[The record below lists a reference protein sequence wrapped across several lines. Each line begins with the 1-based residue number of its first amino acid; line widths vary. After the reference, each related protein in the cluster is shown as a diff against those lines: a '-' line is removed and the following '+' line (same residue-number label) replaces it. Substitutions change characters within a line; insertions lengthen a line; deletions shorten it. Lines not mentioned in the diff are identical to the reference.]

1 MKTHTLVVGGT
12 RGIGRAVAKNF
23 AGEGHVVSVVGKRE
37 PAEKD
42 RGIKNLSYRISDLSS
57 QDSIAKVL
65 SDIISKSGK
74 ITNLI
79 FCQRYRGESDPW
91 SNEFQVSLTATKS
104 IIEQLAEKF
113 EANGSIVAIT
123 SAASIFVAQEQPLS
137 YHVAKAGIKQ
147 LVRYYAVLLGPN
159 GIRVNSVSPITILK
173 DESKQFYTQN
183 ESVMNMY
190 REIVPL
196 RRMGTAEEIADV
208 VAFLCSKKSSFIT
221 GQEIVVDGGVSLQ
234 SHEAMARKLGSSNTG
249 MDKKK

>member
-1 MKTHTLVVGGT
+1 MKTHALVVGGT

-23 AGEGHVVSVVGKRE
+23 AGEGCVVSVIGMKE

-42 RGIKNLSYRISDLSS
+42 KELKNVNYWIVDLSNKE
-57 QDSIAKVL
+57 SIDRVL
-65 SDIISKSGK
+65 SDILAKNGK
-74 ITNLI
+74 LTSLV
-79 FCQRYRGESDPW
+79 FCQRYRGNKETW
-91 SNEFQVSLTATKS
+91 NGEFQVSLTATKI

-113 EANGSIVAIT
+113 EDEGSIVAIT
-123 SAASIFVAQEQPLS
+123 SAASRFIAQEQHLS

-147 LVRYYAVLLGPN
+147 LVRYYAVLLGPK
-159 GIRVNSVSPITILK
+159 GIRVNSISPITILK
-173 DESKQFYTQN
+173 DESRHFYTQN
-183 ESVMNMY
+183 ESIMKMY

-234 SHEAMARKLGSSNTG
+234 SHEAMARKLGSENTSR
-249 MDKKK
+249 DK

>member
-1 MKTHTLVVGGT
+1 MKTHTIVVGGT

-23 AGEGHVVSVVGKRE
+23 AGEGHAVSVIGKRE

-42 RGIKNLSYRISDLSS
+42 REIKNVDYWIADLSY
-57 QDSIAKVL
+57 QDSTTKAL
-65 SDIISKSGK
+65 SGIISKNGK
-74 ITNLI
+74 ITNLV
-79 FCQRYRGESDPW
+79 FCQRYRGDKDFWNS
-91 SNEFQVSLTATKS
+91 EFQVSLTATKS

-113 EANGSIVAIT
+113 EGEGSIVAIT
-123 SAASIFVAQEQPLS
+123 SAASAFIAEEQPLS
-137 YHVAKAGIKQ
+137 YHVAKAGVRQ
-147 LVRYYAVLLGPN
+147 LVRYYAVMLGPK

-183 ESVMNMY
+183 ESIMNMY

-196 RRMGTAEEIADV
+196 GRMGTAEEIADV

-234 SHEAMARKLGSSNTG
+234 SHEAMARRLDPANSGREKQ
-249 MDKKK
+249 K